1 MTSFFHP
8 ESRPTGATSAWKR
21 GLAGSVVADLAGR
34 IIRGE
39 WAPGDSIGNEAALM
53 NGQGVSRT
61 TVREAVK
68 ILASKGLLEVRPR
81 TGTRVLP
88 PERWNVLDPDMLGWM
103 FAGPLSIA
111 LMRHLH
117 ELRTIIEPAAAAL
130 AAERATDDERARI
143 LACAERME
151 QAGEDSPA
159 FVAADVEFHT
169 TILEASRNPF
179 LITFTSGIRTLLHAF
194 FRATARDPG
203 AFASGRPRHRQ
214 LANAIL
220 ARDST
225 AARAASDVVLE
236 GAWLVISHLERAEA
250 EGESR

>member
-1 MTSFFHP
+1 M
-8 ESRPTGATSAWKR
+8 
-21 GLAGSVVADLAGR
+21 ADLAGR

-39 WAPGDSIGNEAALM
+39 WSPGDSIGNEAALM
-53 NGQGVSRT
+53 DGQGVSRT

-88 PERWNVLDPDMLGWM
+88 PERWNVLDPDMLDWM
-103 FAGPLSIA
+103 FAGPLTTT

-130 AAERATDDERARI
+130 AAQRATDAERARI
-143 LACAERME
+143 CACVDRMDE
-151 QAGEDSPA
+151 AGEDTPA

-179 LITFTSGIRTLLHAF
+179 LITFASGIRALLHAF
-194 FRATARDPG
+194 FRATARDPD

-220 ARDST
+220 ARDPA

-236 GAWLVISHLERAEA
+236 GAWLVISHLERADA
-250 EGESR
+250 EGENR